1 MKHRAVITVTI
12 EAEEDYFEPGD
23 AGYIKE
29 RIEELLARSILF
41 LPEEF
46 SVNVEEA
53 S

>member
-12 EAEEDYFEPGD
+12 DAEEDYFEPKD
-23 AGYIKE
+23 AEYVKE
-29 RIEELLARSILF
+29 RIEGLLAGSILF